1 MTTTMPPNHS
11 IRFWMDKNGNLT
23 AEVEGVHGQGCS
35 GLLDILKDIGIVQSE
50 ENTAD
55 WDKPDH
61 QGRSVLPRTSLRTNS

>member
-1 MTTTMPPNHS
+1 MVNKMPPNHS
-11 IRFWMDKNGNLT
+11 IRFWMDADGNLV

-61 QGRSVLPRTSLRTNS
+61 QGRSVRPPIALRSG